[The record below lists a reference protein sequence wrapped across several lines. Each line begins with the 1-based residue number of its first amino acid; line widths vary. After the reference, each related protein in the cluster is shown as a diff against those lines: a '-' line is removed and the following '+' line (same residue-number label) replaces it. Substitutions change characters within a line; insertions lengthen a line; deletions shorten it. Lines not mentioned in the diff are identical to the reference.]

1 MASIRIKTEIPGPN
15 SRALTARRTHAIPRG
30 VYAST
35 PLFVRQAEGAIV
47 EDVDGNRFL
56 DLGGGIG
63 CLNVGQRN
71 PRVLSAIRSQLDA
84 FLHLCF
90 QVTGYE
96 SYVAVAEKLNHLTPG
111 K

>member
-1 MASIRIKTEIPGPN
+1 MSRIRVKTDIPGPK
-15 SRALTARRTHAIPRG
+15 SLALTAPRALALPRG

-35 PLFVRQAEGAIV
+35 PLFMSHAEGAVI
-47 EDVDGNRFL
+47 EDVDGNRFI

-63 CLNVGQRN
+63 CTNVGHRN
-71 PRVLSAIRSQLDA
+71 PRVLRALRTQLDA

-96 SYVAVAEKLNHLTPG
+96 SYVSLAERL
-111 K
+111 